1 MNEDHWSKL
10 QLKYDKKYHE
20 PTVEEVHEA
29 EEIIMKEK
37 SLVLLCVCVSEW
49 YILNI

>member
-10 QLKYDKKYHE
+10 KLKYDKKYHE
-20 PTVEEVHEA
+20 PTMEEVHETF
-29 EEIIMKEK
+29 ELIMKEK
-37 SLVLLCVCVSEW
+37 SLFFCVCVW